1 MMQSTVGRG
10 VRLSCE
16 ITISFIILSVAFGL
30 LGLLGLAL
38 ILGALRSFGIS

>member
-1 MMQSTVGRG
+1 MMQSAVGRG
-10 VRLSCE
+10 VRLSFE